1 MKYSKKYSNA
11 DFYKNGEF
19 QQDVAIEAM
28 KDMFKFYNVPFTPL
42 MEKDMWVTDFGLG
55 DFENVGMGGIF
66 WVNDPEFGYFAHAI
80 YLLPGQ
86 MIPEHAHVATP
97 DFPAKH
103 ESWMVNHGWVY
114 NFAEVGEE
122 TPDAPAVPAAH
133 GPVKSRNFVVQNVG
147 DVLRLKELGTFHF
160 MMAGPEGA
168 IVDEWACYH
177 DNAGLRFTNP
187 NAVL

>member
-1 MKYSKKYSNA
+1 
-11 DFYKNGEF
+11 
-19 QQDVAIEAM
+19 
-28 KDMFKFYNVPFTPL
+28 
-42 MEKDMWVTDFGLG
+42 
-55 DFENVGMGGIF
+55 
-66 WVNDPEFGYFAHAI
+66 
-80 YLLPGQ
+80 
-86 MIPEHAHVATP
+86 MIPEHAHVATI

-122 TPDAPAVPAAH
+122 IPDAPAVPAAH

-187 NAVL
+187 TAVL